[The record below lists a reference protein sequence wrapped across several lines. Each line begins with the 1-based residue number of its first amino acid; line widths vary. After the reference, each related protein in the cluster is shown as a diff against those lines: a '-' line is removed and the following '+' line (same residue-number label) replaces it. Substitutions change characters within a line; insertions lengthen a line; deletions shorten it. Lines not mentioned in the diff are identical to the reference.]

1 MPTFAYTARDR
12 AGRIHTGRS
21 VAENRQLL
29 IMELQRRGWTPTQL
43 GEAPDKGKAAVSG
56 EGVSGLA
63 GVIRGLR
70 SRKVKSEEMVVFTRQ
85 LATIVNA
92 GLPLMQGLDIL
103 AQQTDDANFRRILR
117 QIGTDVEAGETF
129 SEALGKHPNA
139 FPDLYVSMVRA
150 GEASGNLDG
159 ILLQLAEYMEA
170 TLELRRKIRSAMVYP
185 TVAFV
190 FVMLIAA
197 GLLLFVVP
205 VFQEVFESSGKE
217 LPGLTQVLI
226 TASQI
231 LRRYFLWVAGAAVVA
246 FMVLRAYV
254 STPTG
259 GMQWDRLKL
268 RLPVFGKLIRKVA
281 ISRVARTL
289 STLTRSGVPIL
300 AALEIVER
308 TAGNQV
314 FARAV
319 RESQDSVRA
328 GKTLAEP
335 LEASKVFPPM
345 VTRMI
350 GVGEKTGAL
359 ETLLLKISDFYDSEV
374 DAAVAALTSLIE
386 PLLIVLLGVI
396 VGVMVIA
403 LFLPIF
409 QLSQLVA

>member
-12 AGRIHTGRS
+12 AGKTHTGRS
-21 VAENRQLL
+21 AADNRQLL
-29 IMELQRRGWTPTQL
+29 IMELQRRGWTPTQVD
-43 GEAPDKGKAAVSG
+43 EASDTRGTTAARG
-56 EGVSGLA
+56 APGLA
-63 GVIRGLR
+63 AARGLR
-70 SRKVKSEEMVVFTRQ
+70 SRKIKSGEMVVFTRQ

-103 AQQTDDANFRRILR
+103 GLQTDDANFRRVLK
-117 QIGTDVEAGETF
+117 QIGADVESGETF
-129 SEALGKHPNA
+129 SDALGKHPGA

-170 TLELRRKIRSAMVYP
+170 TAALRRKIRSAMVYP
-185 TVAFV
+185 TVAFF
-190 FVMLIAA
+190 FVMLIAG

-205 VFQEVFESSGKE
+205 TFEEIFAQSGKP
-217 LPGLTQVLI
+217 LPGLTQLLI
-226 TASQI
+226 TVSNA
-231 LRRYFLWVAGAAVVA
+231 LRRYFLWVMGAGVVA
-246 FMVLRAYV
+246 FIALRAYV
-254 STPTG
+254 STATG
-259 GMQWDRLKL
+259 KMQFDMLKL
-268 RLPVFGKLIRKVA
+268 KLPVFGKLFSKVA
-281 ISRVARTL
+281 ISRVTRTL

-300 AALEIVER
+300 AALDIVER

-314 FARAV
+314 FARAI
-319 RESQDSVRA
+319 RRSQASVRA

-350 GVGEKTGAL
+350 SVGEKTGAL
-359 ETLLLKISDFYDSEV
+359 ETLLLKISEFYDSEV
-374 DAAVAALTSLIE
+374 DATVTALTSLIE

-396 VGVMVIA
+396 VGTMVIA

-409 QLSQLVA
+409 ALSTLV

>member
-1 MPTFAYTARDR
+1 MATFAYTARDR
-12 AGRIHTGRS
+12 GGRIHTGRS

-29 IMELQRRGWTPTQL
+29 IMELQRRGWTPTEVT
-43 GEAPDKGKAAVSG
+43 EAAGRREEARG
-56 EGVSGLA
+56 EGASGIA
-63 GVIRGLR
+63 RRLR
-70 SRKVKSEEMVVFTRQ
+70 SRKVRSEDMVVFTRQ

-103 AQQTDDANFRRILR
+103 AQQTDDPNFRRILQ
-117 QIGTDVEAGETF
+117 QIGTDVEAGATF
-129 SEALGKHPNA
+129 SEALAKHPGA

-170 TLELRRKIRSAMVYP
+170 TLALRRKIRSAMVYP

-190 FVMLIAA
+190 FVMLIAS
-197 GLLLFVVP
+197 GLLIFVVP
-205 VFQEVFESSGKE
+205 VFQEVFQASGKE
-217 LPGLTQVLI
+217 LPGLTRVLI
-226 TASQI
+226 ITSEF
-231 LRRYFLWVAGAAVVA
+231 LRRYFLWVAGAAVVV
-246 FMVLRAYV
+246 FMILRSYI
-254 STPTG
+254 STSTG
-259 GMQWDRLKL
+259 RMQFDRFKL

-319 RESQDSVRA
+319 HESQDSVRA

-335 LEASKVFPPM
+335 LEASRVFPPM

-386 PLLIVLLGVI
+386 PLLIVLLGII
-396 VGVMVIA
+396 VGLMVIA

-409 QLSQLVA
+409 QLSQLV

>member
-1 MPTFAYTARDR
+1 
-12 AGRIHTGRS
+12 
-21 VAENRQLL
+21 
-29 IMELQRRGWTPTQL
+29 
-43 GEAPDKGKAAVSG
+43 
-56 EGVSGLA
+56 
-63 GVIRGLR
+63 
-70 SRKVKSEEMVVFTRQ
+70 
-85 LATIVNA
+85 
-92 GLPLMQGLDIL
+92 
-103 AQQTDDANFRRILR
+103 
-117 QIGTDVEAGETF
+117 
-129 SEALGKHPNA
+129 
-139 FPDLYVSMVRA
+139 
-150 GEASGNLDG
+150 
-159 ILLQLAEYMEA
+159 
-170 TLELRRKIRSAMVYP
+170 
-185 TVAFV
+185 
-190 FVMLIAA
+190 
-197 GLLLFVVP
+197 
-205 VFQEVFESSGKE
+205 
-217 LPGLTQVLI
+217 
-226 TASQI
+226 
-231 LRRYFLWVAGAAVVA
+231 
-246 FMVLRAYV
+246 
-254 STPTG
+254 
-259 GMQWDRLKL
+259 
-268 RLPVFGKLIRKVA
+268 
-281 ISRVARTL
+281 
-289 STLTRSGVPIL
+289 VPIL

>member
-1 MPTFAYTARDR
+1 MATFAYTARDH
-12 AGRIHTGRS
+12 AGRVHTGRS
-21 VAENRQLL
+21 VAESKQLL
-29 IMELQRRGWTPTQL
+29 IMELQRRGWTPTQVI
-43 GEAPDKGKAAVSG
+43 EAPDGRGAAAARAQ
-56 EGVSGLA
+56 GLA
-63 GVIRGLR
+63 GAARAKR
-70 SRKVKSEEMVVFTRQ
+70 SRRVKSEEMVVFTRQ

-103 AQQTDDANFRRILR
+103 AQQTDDANFRRILK

-129 SEALGKHPNA
+129 SEALGKHPSA
-139 FPDLYVSMVRA
+139 FPELYVSMVKA

-170 TLELRRKIRSAMVYP
+170 TAALRRKIRSAMVYP

-205 VFQEVFESSGKE
+205 TFQEVFAQSGKE
-217 LPGLTQVLI
+217 LPGLTRMLI
-226 TASQI
+226 NVSNG
-231 LRRYFLWVAGAAVVA
+231 LRRNFLWVAGTLIAVFFA
-246 FMVLRAYV
+246 LRAYAR
-254 STPTG
+254 TEAG
-259 GMQWDRLKL
+259 GMQFDVLKL
-268 RLPVFGKLIRKVA
+268 RLPIFGKLFRKVA
-281 ISRVARTL
+281 ISRVTRTL

-300 AALEIVER
+300 SALEIVER
-308 TAGNQV
+308 TAGNRV
-314 FARAV
+314 FAKAV

-335 LEASKVFPPM
+335 LEASKAFPPM

-350 GVGEKTGAL
+350 SVGEKTGAL

-374 DAAVAALTSLIE
+374 DAAVASLTSLIE
-386 PLLIVLLGVI
+386 PLLIVLLGII
-396 VGVMVIA
+396 VGTMVIA

-409 QLSQLVA
+409 QLSSLV